1 MALNRLKTIGEWL
14 NKYGETIYGTRGGIV
29 GPHDWGVSTQR
40 GNKLYIHIMNCMDS
54 SLFIPTGNHKVKSAV
69 VYGTNKRVNFTKT
82 GKGITLNLDT
92 VPTDIDYIVE
102 LSL

>member
-1 MALNRLKTIGEWL
+1 
-14 NKYGETIYGTRGGIV
+14 
-29 GPHDWGVSTQR
+29 
-40 GNKLYIHIMNCMDS
+40 
-54 SLFIPTGNHKVKSAV
+54 LFIPTGNHKVKSAV